1 MKRGLDLILGGLAI
15 VILFIPMLLVAIAV
29 RLTSPGPILFWSM
42 RVGKNNAIFMMPK
55 FRTMQIDTPNV
66 ATHLLTGAQN
76 YLTPIGG
83 FLRRSSL
90 DELPQLWSVL
100 LGRMS
105 FVGPRPAL
113 YNQDDLIAMRTAKGI
128 EVLLPG
134 ITGWAQVNGRDEL
147 DLEQKVQ
154 LDYEY
159 LQRRSTP
166 FDCYILFLTGKKVLG
181 RDGVSH

>member
-42 RVGKNNAIFMMPK
+42 RVGKNNAILMMPK

-113 YNQDDLIAMRTAKGI
+113 YNQNDLIAMRNAKGLQ
-128 EVLLPG
+128 VLVPG

-181 RDGVSH
+181 RDGVAH

>member
-1 MKRGLDLILGGLAI
+1 MKRCLDLILCGLALL
-15 VILFIPMLLVAIAV
+15 ILLIPMLLVAIAV
-29 RLTSPGPILFWSM
+29 RLTSPGSILFWSM
-42 RVGKNNAIFMMPK
+42 RVGKNNILFLMPK
-55 FRTMQIDTPNV
+55 FRTMQKDTPNV
-66 ATHLLTGAQN
+66 ATHLLTGAQS

-83 FLRRSSL
+83 FLRKSSL

-100 LGRMS
+100 LGQMS

-113 YNQDDLIAMRTAKGI
+113 YNQDDLIAMRAAKGI

-154 LDYEY
+154 LDFEY

-166 FDCYILFLTGKKVLG
+166 FDCYILFLTGMKVLG
-181 RDGVSH
+181 REGVAH

>member
-113 YNQDDLIAMRTAKGI
+113 YNQNDLIAMRNAKGLQ
-128 EVLLPG
+128 VLVPG

-159 LQRRSTP
+159 LQRRSTT
-166 FDCYILFLTGKKVLG
+166 FDCYILFLTGMKVLG

>member
-181 RDGVSH
+181 RDGVAH

>member
-83 FLRRSSL
+83 FLHRSSL

>member
-113 YNQDDLIAMRTAKGI
+113 YNQNDLIAMRNAKGLQ
-128 EVLLPG
+128 VLVPG

-166 FDCYILFLTGKKVLG
+166 FDCYILFLTGMKVLG

>member
-100 LGRMS
+100 LGQMS

-113 YNQDDLIAMRTAKGI
+113 YNQNDLIAMRNAKGLQ
-128 EVLLPG
+128 VLVPG

-166 FDCYILFLTGKKVLG
+166 FDCYILFLTGMKVLG

>member
-100 LGRMS
+100 LGQMS

-113 YNQDDLIAMRTAKGI
+113 YNQNDLIAMRNAKGLQ
-128 EVLLPG
+128 VLVPG

-181 RDGVSH
+181 RDGVAH

>member
-42 RVGKNNAIFMMPK
+42 RVGKNNVLFLMPK

-113 YNQDDLIAMRTAKGI
+113 YNQNDLIAMRNAKGLQ
-128 EVLLPG
+128 VLVPG

>member
-166 FDCYILFLTGKKVLG
+166 FDCYILFLTGMKVLG

>member
-100 LGRMS
+100 LGQMS

-113 YNQDDLIAMRTAKGI
+113 YNQNDLIAMRNAKGLQ
-128 EVLLPG
+128 VLVPG
-134 ITGWAQVNGRDEL
+134 ITGWAQVNGREEL

-166 FDCYILFLTGKKVLG
+166 FDCYILFLTGMKVLG

>member
-113 YNQDDLIAMRTAKGI
+113 YNQNDLIAMRNAKGLQ
-128 EVLLPG
+128 VLVPG

-154 LDYEY
+154 LDFEY

-166 FDCYILFLTGKKVLG
+166 FDCYILFLTGMKVLG
-181 RDGVSH
+181 REGVAH

>member
-42 RVGKNNAIFMMPK
+42 RVGKNNVLFLMPK

-100 LGRMS
+100 LVRMS

>member
-113 YNQDDLIAMRTAKGI
+113 YNQNDLIAMRNAKGLQ
-128 EVLLPG
+128 VLVPG

-154 LDYEY
+154 LDFEY

-166 FDCYILFLTGKKVLG
+166 FDCHILFLTGMKVLG
-181 RDGVSH
+181 REGVAH

>member
-42 RVGKNNAIFMMPK
+42 RVGKNNVLFLMPK

-113 YNQDDLIAMRTAKGI
+113 YNQNDLIAMRNAKGLQ
-128 EVLLPG
+128 VLVPG

-166 FDCYILFLTGKKVLG
+166 FDCYILFLTGMKVLG